1 MYKTTE
7 ELIAAL
13 QALPDEQKQLPPF
26 MTNGDLPWEG
36 IVSVSVQAADYGQLV
51 LISNTVNPVNP
62 QQL

>member
-1 MYKTTE
+1 MFKTTD
-7 ELIAAL
+7 ELIEAL
-13 QALPDEQKQLPPF
+13 QALPAEQRQLPPF
-26 MTNGDLPWEG
+26 VTNGDRPWDA